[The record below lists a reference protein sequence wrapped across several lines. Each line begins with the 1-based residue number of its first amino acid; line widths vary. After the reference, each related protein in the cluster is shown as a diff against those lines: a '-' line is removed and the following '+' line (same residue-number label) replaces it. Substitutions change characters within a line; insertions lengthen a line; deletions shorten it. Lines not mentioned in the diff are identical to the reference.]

1 MCTYHLCFTGQI
13 KFLNYNKIPQQ
24 GESIGNEASPKPHA
38 GTASSSGGTI
48 EESLVSLT
56 LVDLATVR
64 DTVKLKDLLLSSLVN
79 LRSPLVHIAGNNS
92 PLVHVLGSPLVHFF
106 FYLDPSRAL
115 RKTFFFRTNIHVPSV
130 VPMQFLH
137 RSVIAP
143 MRRPLNSRRSLRSR
157 TSKTDPLRIDHKPS
171 C

>member
-79 LRSPLVHIAGNNS
+79 LRSPLVHVAGNNS
-92 PLVHVLGSPLVHFF
+92 PLVHFWGVRLFTLPAILPARIVRLFMLPASLPARIVRLFMFSATLVKSK
-106 FYLDPSRAL
+106 D
-115 RKTFFFRTNIHVPSV
+115 RKS
-130 VPMQFLH
+130 
-137 RSVIAP
+137 
-143 MRRPLNSRRSLRSR
+143 
-157 TSKTDPLRIDHKPS
+157 
-171 C
+171 

>member
-79 LRSPLVHIAGNNS
+79 LRSPLVH
-92 PLVHVLGSPLVHFF
+92 VLGSPLVHVAGNFAGKNSPLVHF
-106 FYLDPSRAL
+106 AGNFAGKNSPLV
-115 RKTFFFRTNIHVPSV
+115 H
-130 VPMQFLH
+130 
-137 RSVIAP
+137 IAGKNS
-143 MRRPLNSRRSLRSR
+143 PLVHDL
-157 TSKTDPLRIDHKPS
+157 KPRDILCKDIKNLMS
-171 C
+171 

>member
-79 LRSPLVHIAGNNS
+79 LRSPLVYIAGNNS
-92 PLVHVLGSPLVHFF
+92 PLVHVLGSPLVHFAGKNSPLVHF
-106 FYLDPSRAL
+106 AGNFAGKNSPLVHFAGKNSPL
-115 RKTFFFRTNIHVPSV
+115 VHVAGII
-130 VPMQFLH
+130 FDDL
-137 RSVIAP
+137 
-143 MRRPLNSRRSLRSR
+143 
-157 TSKTDPLRIDHKPS
+157 
-171 C
+171 